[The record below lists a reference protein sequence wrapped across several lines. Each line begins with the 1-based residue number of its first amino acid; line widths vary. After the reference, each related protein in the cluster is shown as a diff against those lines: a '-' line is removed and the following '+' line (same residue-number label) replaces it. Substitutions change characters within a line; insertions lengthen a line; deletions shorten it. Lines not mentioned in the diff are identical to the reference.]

1 MTRFIKGFCISILII
16 STNSLAQDGGWQ
28 PVTGAEALRKFMSGR
43 TLTLQVGK
51 DRDRRGVYRA
61 DGTGVLHAW
70 GGQFERRWEIQGDD
84 QICVFGEPQS
94 DCYRLEMKTNDPL
107 LYRVTATS
115 TGIIS
120 EIRDSGSGDGTVISD
135 SGSVDDNR
143 GSVTAPSA
151 EELAAKLANP
161 ANPIMKLGNN
171 FDYVMFDGDLPGA
184 DDQSAFRYVFLTVV
198 PFKLENGNSLLIRP
212 AIPVMFN
219 EPVPDGMG
227 GYTEE
232 GTDIADIGYDVI
244 YSGTTETG
252 LIWGAGI
259 AGTLPTASND
269 KLGKDL
275 WGLGPEAL
283 LGVARKWGVV
293 GGLLAHQWDIG
304 GSGSGSIDITSLNYF
319 YSFPLGGGWQFAAA
333 PTITYNH
340 DAVSG
345 NKLTLPLGIGVSKTT
360 VIGKRPWTFHL
371 QYWNNI
377 ERPESFAAEHTI
389 RLSILP
395 VVTASWNEGK

>member
-1 MTRFIKGFCISILII
+1 
-16 STNSLAQDGGWQ
+16 
-28 PVTGAEALRKFMSGR
+28 
-43 TLTLQVGK
+43 
-51 DRDRRGVYRA
+51 
-61 DGTGVLHAW
+61 
-70 GGQFERRWEIQGDD
+70 
-84 QICVFGEPQS
+84 
-94 DCYRLEMKTNDPL
+94 MKTNDPL

-252 LIWGAGI
+252 LIWGAGL

-333 PTITYNH
+333 PTITFNH
-340 DAVSG
+340 NAVSG
-345 NKLTLPLGIGVSKTT
+345 
-360 VIGKRPWTFHL
+360 
-371 QYWNNI
+371 
-377 ERPESFAAEHTI
+377 TI
-389 RLSILP
+389 RSRTP
-395 VVTASWNEGK
+395 RKFRANES